1 MNTLCCWCSVCGA
14 LWFFLAFESGRS
26 EEQNTPNW
34 SKYEPNPSKVQP
46 GGPLGGAGGV
56 KTAAGG
62 KGTKKTHIFD
72 THRVAFGAFSVPPMS
87 KLVPFWTPLDFE
99 GVQKGSNFVQ
109 NQYKVWKNYDQERF
123 QKKHQNLIDFRC
135 QNKKHKKVEK
145 RFSHDTCCVLRGFAG
160 SRNSMKNGRPNVMKN
175 PWKLT
180 LWVPFGWIVEILGG
194 FYRTSNSMV
203 FMIIGI
209 DPKMNKN
216 L

>member
-1 MNTLCCWCSVCGA
+1 MFSAST
-14 LWFFLAFESGRS
+14 LWFFPCVRKRKKWRKRYPKLVEIWAKSIKSAAR
-26 EEQNTPNW
+26 
-34 SKYEPNPSKVQP
+34 
-46 GGPLGGAGGV
+46 GPLGGAGGV

-62 KGTKKTHIFD
+62 KGTQKIYIFD
-72 THRVAFGAFSVPPMS
+72 AHRVAFGAFSVPLMP

-123 QKKHQNLIDFRC
+123 QKKHQSLIDFLC
-135 QNKKHKKVEK
+135 QNKRHKKVEK
-145 RFSHDTCCVLRGFAG
+145 RFSRDTCCVLKGFAV
-160 SRNSMKNGRPNVMKN
+160 SRNSMKNGCPNVMKN

-180 LWVPFGWIVEILGG
+180 HWAPFGWIVEILGG